1 MELNLREIVKN
12 YRTERGWSQIEL
24 AKNWGI
30 PQSTISGWERFPNV
44 EPTASNLLGLARN
57 LNLSV
62 EELVEQTIN
71 RE

>member
-1 MELNLREIVKN
+1 MELNLRGVVKN
-12 YRTERGWSQIEL
+12 YRKERGWSQVEL

-30 PQSTISGWERFPNV
+30 PQSTISAWERYSNV
-44 EPTASNLLGLARN
+44 EPTASNLLNLARN

-71 RE
+71 KE